1 MKKSE
6 LRKIIKEEISKV
18 LKEEVI
24 SKYIEEIRDEG
35 GGVYE
40 DFKIDMVKDYISS
53 KYGADIAEEF
63 LSTKEWEDSHYAF
76 FDVDEVSTDGDVE
89 EFLDREVEFYYGEE
103 LMEMAGLTENVVVN
117 EAMKFA
123 EDLAPIIA
131 SELVEKGIVKQASDV
146 ETILLDILEKVGK
159 ENNYTI

>member
-1 MKKSE
+1 MKKS
-6 LRKIIKEEISKV
+6 R
-18 LKEEVI
+18 
-24 SKYIEEIRDEG
+24 
-35 GGVYE
+35 
-40 DFKIDMVKDYISS
+40 
-53 KYGADIAEEF
+53 
-63 LSTKEWEDSHYAF
+63 
-76 FDVDEVSTDGDVE
+76 
-89 EFLDREVEFYYGEE
+89 

-146 ETILLDILEKVGK
+146 ETILLDILDKVGK